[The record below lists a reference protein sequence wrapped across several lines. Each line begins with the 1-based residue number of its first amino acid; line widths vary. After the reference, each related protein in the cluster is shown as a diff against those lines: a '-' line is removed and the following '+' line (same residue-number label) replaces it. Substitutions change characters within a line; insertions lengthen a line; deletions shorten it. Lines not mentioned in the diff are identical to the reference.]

1 MWLLSL
7 VLLAFLIYYFWA
19 RKYIFVNKG
28 RTDIEKINREFI
40 VDQLGY
46 PDEEYPYSLLFLSTE
61 LKEHYFGSHFVYK
74 FNRHDISICVG
85 SKTLILNKI
94 KVTTKDTVT
103 KEVVQCIDMNMV
115 TLKEYMKQVK
125 DYV

>member
-28 RTDIEKINREFI
+28 RTDIEKVNREFI
-40 VDQLGY
+40 VDLLGM
-46 PDEEYPYSLLFLSTE
+46 PTRDWVVEVHSSEYVSYT
-61 LKEHYFGSHFVYK
+61 YFDYV
-74 FNRHDISICVG
+74 FNRSTIRVEIPTNSYILSGADIV
-85 SKTLILNKI
+85 
-94 KVTTKDTVT
+94 VKDNIT
-103 KEVVQCIDMNMV
+103 KENVLKTRMNIK
-115 TLKEYMKQVK
+115 TLKEYMNQVK

>member
-40 VDQLGY
+40 VDQLGV
-46 PDEEYPYSLLFLSTE
+46 PSREWVVELPSKYSSYACFDYVFSRSTVRVEIPTNSYILS
-61 LKEHYFGSHFVYK
+61 SV
-74 FNRHDISICVG
+74 DV
-85 SKTLILNKI
+85 
-94 KVTTKDTVT
+94 VVKDTIT
-103 KEVVQCIDMNMV
+103 KETVLKTRMDIK
-115 TLKEYMKQVK
+115 TLKEYMNQVK

>member
-1 MWLLSL
+1 MWLIVI

-40 VDQLGY
+40 VDQLGI
-46 PDEEYPYSLLFLSTE
+46 PSREWTIELHSSKYSSYT
-61 LKEHYFGSHFVYK
+61 YFDYV
-74 FNRHDISICVG
+74 FNRSTIRIDIP
-85 SKTLILNKI
+85 TYMYILSSVDVI
-94 KVTTKDTVT
+94 VKDNIT
-103 KEVVQCIDMNMV
+103 KETVLKTHMNMK
-115 TLKEYMKQVK
+115 TLKEYMNQVK